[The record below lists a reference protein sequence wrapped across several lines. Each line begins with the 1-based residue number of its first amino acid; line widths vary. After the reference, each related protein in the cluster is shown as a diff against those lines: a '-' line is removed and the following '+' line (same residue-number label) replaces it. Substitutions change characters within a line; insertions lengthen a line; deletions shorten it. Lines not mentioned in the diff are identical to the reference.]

1 MQEENLNLGGR
12 LERAAIQIGAFEVEK
27 QQAQEIEEENL
38 KLRNQLKEYE
48 QLLSRSKKL
57 RKNLNFKD
65 LEQISQKK
73 IISVERFAKYIII
86 GLENDNYVIIHLGMS
101 GRLKFYLNENYKK
114 EKHDHVVLQFNEFK
128 IIYNDPRR
136 FGMFFRLKDSKEVK
150 FFFNNYGTDLL
161 TNKVNLNEV
170 YNKFIKKKISLKQAL
185 LDQSLI
191 VGIGNIYANEAL
203 FHSKLNPQRLTYT
216 LKKAELSQLLSSCK
230 FVLKL
235 SLKNGGSSIN
245 DYKSPDGT
253 LGSFQSLF
261 KVYQKKHVI
270 YKKKTYEI
278 KKIIQN
284 GRSTFFSPALQK

>member
-1 MQEENLNLGGR
+1 MPELP
-12 LERAAIQIGAFEVEK
+12 EVETT
-27 QQAQEIEEENL
+27 IRYL
-38 KLRNQLKEYE
+38 KSKVKGKKIISIN
-48 QLLSRSKKL
+48 RSQKKL

-86 GLENDNYVIIHLGMS
+86 GLENDNYIIIHLGMS

-128 IIYNDPRR
+128 IIFNDPRR

-161 TNKVNLNEV
+161 INKVNLNKI
-170 YNKFIKKKISLKQAL
+170 YNMLIKKKISLKQAL

-203 FHSKLNPQRLTYT
+203 FHSRLNPQRLTHT
-216 LKKAELSQLLSSCK
+216 LKKAEISKLLSSCK

-270 YKKKTYEI
+270 YKKKTYRI

>member
-1 MQEENLNLGGR
+1 
-12 LERAAIQIGAFEVEK
+12 
-27 QQAQEIEEENL
+27 
-38 KLRNQLKEYE
+38 
-48 QLLSRSKKL
+48 
-57 RKNLNFKD
+57 
-65 LEQISQKK
+65 
-73 IISVERFAKYIII
+73 
-86 GLENDNYVIIHLGMS
+86 
-101 GRLKFYLNENYKK
+101 
-114 EKHDHVVLQFNEFK
+114 
-128 IIYNDPRR
+128 
-136 FGMFFRLKDSKEVK
+136 MFFRLEDSKEVK

-161 TNKVNLNEV
+161 INKVNLNEV
-170 YNKFIKKKISLKQAL
+170 YNKFIRKKISLKQAL

-216 LKKAELSQLLSSCK
+216 LKKAEISQLLSSCK

-270 YKKKTYEI
+270 YKKKTYKI

>member
-1 MQEENLNLGGR
+1 MPELP
-12 LERAAIQIGAFEVEK
+12 EVETT
-27 QQAQEIEEENL
+27 IRYL
-38 KLRNQLKEYE
+38 KSKVKGKKII
-48 QLLSRSKKL
+48 SISKSKKKL

-65 LEQISQKK
+65 LKQISQKK

-86 GLENDNYVIIHLGMS
+86 GLENENYVIIHLGMS

-114 EKHDHVVLQFNEFK
+114 EKHDHVVLQFNKFK

-136 FGMFFRLKDSKEVK
+136 FGMFFRLKGSKEIK

-161 TNKVNLNEV
+161 TNKVNLDEL

-185 LDQSLI
+185 LDQSLL

-203 FHSKLNPQRLTYT
+203 FHSRLNPQRLTNT
-216 LKKAELSQLLSSCK
+216 LNKAEMFKLLSSCK
-230 FVLKL
+230 FVLEL

-245 DYKSPDGT
+245 DYKSPGGT
-253 LGSFQSLF
+253 LGSFQNLF
-261 KVYQKKHVI
+261 KVYQKSHVI
-270 YKKKTYEI
+270 QKKKSYKV

>member
-1 MQEENLNLGGR
+1 MPELP
-12 LERAAIQIGAFEVEK
+12 EVETT
-27 QQAQEIEEENL
+27 IRYL
-38 KLRNQLKEYE
+38 KSKVKGKKIISIKKSQ
-48 QLLSRSKKL
+48 KKL

-65 LEQISQKK
+65 LEQISLKK
-73 IISVERFAKYIII
+73 IISVKRFAKYIII
-86 GLENDNYVIIHLGMS
+86 GLDNDNYLIIHLGMS
-101 GRLKFYLNENYKK
+101 GRLKFYLNKNYKK
-114 EKHDHVVLQFNEFK
+114 EKHDHVILQFNNFK
-128 IIYNDPRR
+128 ITYNDPRR

-161 TNKVNLNEV
+161 INKVNLNEM
-170 YNKFIKKKISLKQAL
+170 YIKLTRKKISLKQAL

-203 FHSKLNPQRLTYT
+203 FHSRLNPQRLTNT
-216 LKKAELSQLLSSCK
+216 LKKAEISKLISSCK

-253 LGSFQSLF
+253 LGSFQTLF
-261 KVYQKKHVI
+261 KVYQRKNVI
-270 YKKKTYEI
+270 LKKKSYKV

-284 GRSTFFSPALQK
+284 GRSTFFSPTLQK

>member
-1 MQEENLNLGGR
+1 MKNYKSVVPKINVQDAIKQIIDSSKEEY
-12 LERAAIQIGAFEVEK
+12 IV
-27 QQAQEIEEENL
+27 
-38 KLRNQLKEYE
+38 
-48 QLLSRSKKL
+48 SKK
-57 RKNLNFKD
+57 RDNLF
-65 LEQISQKK
+65 
-73 IISVERFAKYIII
+73 
-86 GLENDNYVIIHLGMS
+86 
-101 GRLKFYLNENYKK
+101 
-114 EKHDHVVLQFNEFK
+114 
-128 IIYNDPRR
+128 
-136 FGMFFRLKDSKEVK
+136 
-150 FFFNNYGTDLL
+150 L
-161 TNKVNLNEV
+161 TQTPQAFNLNEI
-170 YNKFIKKKISLKQAL
+170 YNKLIRKKISLKQAL

-216 LKKAELSQLLSSCK
+216 LKKAEISQLLSSCK

-270 YKKKTYEI
+270 YKKKTFKI